1 MVNSLVDSLV
11 NPRANKVPQPADP
24 PIRVRRRYHLGIAGG
39 VYVFVTFLIAL
50 GAFNSQ
56 NNLLFWAFGFAL
68 SLLTIS
74 GVISGAMLMGVALV
88 REPVNPLVEDET
100 GAVHYRV
107 RNHNRLVPAFA
118 LTITE
123 VTLPARTNRSRRR
136 SSRRAGSPEPDAL
149 SGARTFVPHIPPG
162 RSVAVTAR
170 LHASRRGAA
179 SLRAMLV
186 STSFPF
192 GIIKKSLLFEQTTE
206 VVVRPRLAP
215 LPHGLVNSALRTGDR
230 GQAPARRS
238 GAGDEFFS
246 LREYQPGDS
255 LRDVAWRASAR
266 RGAGVDSDDL
276 LVRQTAA
283 PAPMRMHILLSFAG
297 SPSAEADEQAIRLA
311 AAAADAAITRNLAV
325 GLRVL
330 GAHTDAA
337 PDLRARDGRLQR
349 ELIMDVLARLSPGET
364 RVHAASHA
372 LDRDAE
378 TRLLR
383 SPGVLLFIHA
393 GTPETSFAPPWAIH
407 LSASDARDIPAHVA
421 ERNPA
426 PAPA

>member
-1 MVNSLVDSLV
+1 MV
-11 NPRANKVPQPADP
+11 NPRANNVSQPAEP

-39 VYVFVTFLIAL
+39 VYVFVTLLIAI

-68 SLLTIS
+68 ALLTIS
-74 GVISGAMLMGVALV
+74 GLISGAMLTGLDLL
-88 REPVNPLVEDET
+88 REPVNPVVEGET
-100 GAVHYRV
+100 GAVHYRI

-123 VTLPARTNRSRRR
+123 VTLPDRSRRAR
-136 SSRRAGSPEPDAL
+136 RRAASRGSHLGNDTL
-149 SGARTFVPHIPPG
+149 SGARAFVPHIPPG

-170 LHASRRGAA
+170 LRAARRGAS

-192 GIIKKSLLFEQTTE
+192 GIIKKSLLFEQATE

-215 LPHGLVNSALRTGDR
+215 LPHGLINSALRTGDR

-266 RGAGVDSDDL
+266 RGAGSDDADDL

-283 PAPMRMHILLSFAG
+283 PAPMRMHILLSFAR
-297 SPSAEADEQAIRLA
+297 SPSPDADEQAIRLA
-311 AAAADAAITRNLAV
+311 ASAADAAITRNLAV
-325 GLRVL
+325 GLRVMG
-330 GAHTDAA
+330 GAAHAA

-349 ELIMDVLARLSPGET
+349 ELIMDALARLSPAET
-364 RVHAASHA
+364 RATVAPDD
-372 LDRDAE
+372 LQRDAE
-378 TRLLR
+378 TRQLR
-383 SPGVLLFIHA
+383 SPGVLVFIHA
-393 GTPETSFAPPWAIH
+393 GAPDTSYAPPWAIH
-407 LSASDARDIPAHVA
+407 LSASDHPNVPTHAI
-421 ERNPA
+421 ERNAA
-426 PAPA
+426 PSIDHNSSR